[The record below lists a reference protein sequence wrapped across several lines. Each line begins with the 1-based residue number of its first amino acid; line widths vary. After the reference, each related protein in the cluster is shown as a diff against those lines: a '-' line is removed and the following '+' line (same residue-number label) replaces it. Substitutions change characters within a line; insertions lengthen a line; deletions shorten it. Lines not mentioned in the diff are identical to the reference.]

1 MKKEQ
6 IQLSDWDKFTLEP
19 FVAQFNGLE
28 VHDAMAIQRILNL
41 VEPTSSGLSN
51 WKSSM
56 IKVIEQGN
64 EQRFK
69 KLLDAA
75 S

>member
-6 IQLSDWDKFTLEP
+6 IKLSDWDKFTLEP
-19 FVAQFNGLE
+19 FVAQFNGLD
-28 VHDAMAIQRILNL
+28 VNDVMAIQRILNL
-41 VEPTSSGLSN
+41 VEPTSHGLSK

-56 IKVIEQGN
+56 IQVVQQGN
-64 EQRFK
+64 KQRFK
-69 KLLDAA
+69 KLLAAA